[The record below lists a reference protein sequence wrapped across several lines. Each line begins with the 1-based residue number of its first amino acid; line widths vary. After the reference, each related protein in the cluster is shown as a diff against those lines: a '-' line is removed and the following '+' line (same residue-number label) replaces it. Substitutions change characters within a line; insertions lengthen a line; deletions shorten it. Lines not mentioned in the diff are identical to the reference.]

1 MKYIFLNLKRFDIS
15 PARGGVNRLYPM
27 DRWGAG
33 IVRATQEALCGYAG
47 ARFVMFFPEA
57 HLLGARA
64 ALEAPG
70 PVELGC
76 QGVCAGDTAPGGN
89 FGAFTGGRTANAA
102 RELGC
107 GWALIGHCEER
118 VRKLELLSLAGVA
131 GTAAAAAVNRALGQE
146 VRAAQAAGLSVL
158 YCVGERLEERPSWR
172 EVLSDQLT
180 QGLDGADLSRV
191 VVGYEPVWS
200 IGPGRTPADAH
211 CIQETARWLKS
222 RMGGVPVVYGGGLK
236 LENAGMLAGIEEIDG
251 GLIALTRFSGE
262 IGFYPD
268 EFLQI
273 VEAYLGH

>member
-1 MKYIFLNLKRFDIS
+1 
-15 PARGGVNRLYPM
+15 M
-27 DRWGAG
+27 D
-33 IVRATQEALCGYAG
+33 
-47 ARFVMFFPEA
+47 
-57 HLLGARA
+57 A
-64 ALEAPG
+64 A
-70 PVELGC
+70 
-76 QGVCAGDTAPGGN
+76 Q
-89 FGAFTGGRTANAA
+89 
-102 RELGC
+102 
-107 GWALIGHCEER
+107 
-118 VRKLELLSLAGVA
+118 
-131 GTAAAAAVNRALGQE
+131 AVNRALGQE

-158 YCVGERLEERPSWR
+158 YCVGERMEERPSWR

-236 LENAGMLAGIEEIDG
+236 PENAGMLAGIEEIDG